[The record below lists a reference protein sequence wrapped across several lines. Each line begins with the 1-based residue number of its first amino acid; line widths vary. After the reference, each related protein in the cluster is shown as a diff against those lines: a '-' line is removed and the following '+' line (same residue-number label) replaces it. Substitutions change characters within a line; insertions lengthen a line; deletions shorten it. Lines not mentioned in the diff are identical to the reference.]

1 MQKNLTVDEL
11 LKENEKLR
19 EKLKEL
25 EISNTRLKI
34 TEEELIK
41 ARQRAEDADNLKSDF
56 LANMSHEIRTPMNG
70 ILGFAE
76 LLKDADVSGKKKHEY
91 IERINSCGKHLL
103 CLINDIIDLSKIE
116 AGKINIIE
124 KEFSLSAL
132 FFDLF
137 FFFQAEN
144 ARNEKDHIELK
155 MHKEIED
162 DKGKII
168 ADITRLRQ
176 ILTNLIGNAV
186 KFTSKGQITFGY
198 TFKDS
203 NTILFYVKD
212 TGIGIPSNK
221 LNVIFDRFRQ
231 ADSST
236 TRKFGGTGLGLAISK
251 GLVSLLGGSIWVESE
266 EGEGSTFN
274 FTIPYKTNKENYSF
288 EKNTLQ
294 EENQYKWNNK
304 NILIVEDDE
313 TSYTYLTEILR
324 KTKIQIHHA
333 KNGKE
338 AIEICKS
345 IYDID
350 LVLMDIQLQGIS
362 GYETTKK
369 IKQLR
374 KDLPIIA
381 QTANAMDDDRR
392 KCIEAGCDDY
402 ISKPIDKNILLKKIN
417 KVM

>member
-1 MQKNLTVDEL
+1 MQNNLTIEEL
-11 LKENEKLR
+11 SKENEELKK
-19 EKLKEL
+19 KLKEL
-25 EISNTRLKI
+25 EINNARLKI

-41 ARQRAEDADNLKSDF
+41 ARHRAEDADNLKSDF

-76 LLKDADVSGKKKHEY
+76 LLKDSDISGKKKHEY

-116 AGKINIIE
+116 AGKINILE

-144 ARNEKDHIELK
+144 TRNEKDHIELK
-155 MHKEIED
+155 MQKEIED
-162 DKGKII
+162 DQGKII
-168 ADITRLRQ
+168 SDITRLRQ
-176 ILTNLIGNAV
+176 ILTNLIGNAL
-186 KFTSKGQITFGY
+186 KFTSKGQVTFGY

-251 GLVSLLGGSIWVESE
+251 GLVNLLGGSIWVESV
-266 EGEGSTFN
+266 EGEGSAFY
-274 FTIPYKTNKENYSF
+274 FTIPYKTNKEKQNP
-288 EKNTLQ
+288 EKNIEE
-294 EENQYKWNNK
+294 EENQYKWNHK

-313 TSYTYLTEILR
+313 TSYRYLAEILR
-324 KTKIQIHHA
+324 KSKIQIHHV

-338 AIEICKS
+338 AINICKS
-345 IYDID
+345 LPEID
-350 LVLMDIQLQGIS
+350 LVLMDIQLQGMS

-374 KDLPIIA
+374 KDLPVIA

-402 ISKPIDKNILLKKIN
+402 ISKPIDKNIILKKIN
-417 KVM
+417 KII